1 MSRETGPRCKKCRRM
16 GEKLFLKG
24 DKCVSDKCVLPRRM
38 ESEGTRGGGGRR
50 RGRARKLSA
59 YSIQLMEKQKIK
71 AIYGVAETQ
80 FHNYFRRAAKKPN
93 TGDALLSLLESRLD
107 NVIYRL
113 GFANSRP
120 EARLLVRHGHITI
133 NGRRTDL
140 PSYIVR
146 PGQSVGVRD
155 EKGLKV
161 VKSTLTNKEPTT
173 VPWLSLDK
181 DNAKGTVV
189 RLPGSEDTKEMIANV
204 QLVVELYSK

>member
-1 MSRETGPRCKKCRRM
+1 M

-38 ESEGTRGGGGRR
+38 ESESMRGGGGRR
-50 RGRARKLSA
+50 RGRGRKLSA

-146 PGQSVGVRD
+146 PGQNVGVRD
-155 EKGLKV
+155 ENGLKV
-161 VKSTLTNKEPTT
+161 IKSTLANKDPTT

-181 DNAKGTVV
+181 ESAKGMVV
-189 RLPGSEDTKEMIANV
+189 RLPAAEDTKEMIANV